1 MWLLETLKL
10 IMWLTIKWLIR
21 DQDLLEVDEMIRTE
35 PFL

>member
-10 IMWLTIKWLIR
+10 IMWLTIKCLRR
-21 DQDLLEVDEMIRTE
+21 DQDLLEVDEMIGTE

>member
-10 IMWLTIKWLIR
+10 IMWLTIKWLRR
-21 DQDLLEVDEMIRTE
+21 DQDLLEVDEMIHTE